1 MTERDKL
8 IQILK
13 NDNCPSP
20 MLCSPECKYIDSADC
35 YAERLAD
42 MLIENDMIKVVRCRD
57 CANYGKYNFNDKYDE
72 NGWCN
77 IWRATKFDHNFCEY
91 GKRREDE

>member
-13 NDNCPSP
+13 NQNCPSP

-42 MLIENDMIKVVRCRD
+42 MLIENGVEVVIRCKD
-57 CANYGKYNFNDKYDE
+57 CKWYSKNKNDGFFGGRCGLTFHGVLD
-72 NGWCN
+72 
-77 IWRATKFDHNFCEY
+77 FDFCSQ